1 MHIDPIVLTI
11 DLASPGIES
20 QAEGEDRMK
29 LDVELSE
36 IIYDSEFD
44 TGNSAITREIIVQYM
59 SAGILFPDEIR
70 QAERLLRILNKK

>member
-1 MHIDPIVLTI
+1 
-11 DLASPGIES
+11 
-20 QAEGEDRMK
+20 MK